1 MPIFEFYSKRRIWKI
16 FNNLPLHL
24 NNVIFRH
31 AIRLKILLNHPYIST
46 HLSLA

>member
-1 MPIFEFYSKRRIWKI
+1 MPIFEFYSKRRVREI

-31 AIRLKILLNHPYIST
+31 AIRLKIQLNQQYIPT
-46 HLSLA
+46 RISLV